1 MAANPAPA
9 MPLRCPLKTSRGLM
23 RRLLLATLACISLS
37 VGFAE
42 ADQAISRLP
51 GAEQQVALERLLA
64 ALPKGPTAEQLSGQ
78 LPSAR
83 ARVSKRTMFSSQA
96 GSWPF
101 EPFVHNGLFRVI
113 AGYQASHPQA
123 LQIGGGQIDLAQLH
137 RAVGDPEILR
147 PHKDGYLLSY
157 PLLIAADAA
166 LLVENTTLYL
176 NANSGSALINQGQLV
191 LRHAMV
197 QGWSGTQT
205 DEIAAELTP
214 RGFRPFIV
222 SWAGSFTLVDNST
235 LSRLG
240 YNAYLA
246 RGLGVARSAAQGA
259 RTPAAR
265 LWVRDSLFDELS
277 TAVDAS
283 DALLRVDNSR
293 FERLQQYALDIAD
306 SQLRLQGNRI
316 DQVRN
321 NSGMRIRGRSSGRI
335 EDNVISATG
344 KAGIEVLE
352 QRGDLLLA
360 GNLLGTSA
368 GNAIQLRESGA
379 EGSLLLL
386 RNHILNSGYSGID
399 AFNVKRA
406 HVADNRIGGTPE
418 YAISFRHP
426 AAGGERLVLTGN
438 DLGHTGKALIRVEGQ
453 DSLILGDNHF
463 RLMPPHQKILA
474 GDLLPLQ
481 SQLLD
486 ALRQQGCFIQVRPQ
500 LSNKNPPADSQ
511 VVPSGMASGCADK
524 S

>member
-1 MAANPAPA
+1 MVVNTMPA
-9 MPLRCPLKTSRGLM
+9 MPLRCLGKTSRGLM
-23 RRLLLATLACISLS
+23 RRLLLAALTCAYLS
-37 VGFAE
+37 VGCAE
-42 ADQAISRLP
+42 ADQAINRLS
-51 GAEQQVALERLLA
+51 GADQQVALEQLVA
-64 ALPKGPTAEQLSGQ
+64 GLPNGPTAEQLSDQ
-78 LPSAR
+78 VPSAR

-123 LQIGGGQIDLAQLH
+123 LQISGGQIDLVQLH

-157 PLLIAADAA
+157 PLLIATDAA

-197 QGWSGTQT
+197 QGWRGTQT
-205 DEIAAELTP
+205 DGAPVERAQP
-214 RGFRPFIV
+214 GFRPFIV

-259 RTPAAR
+259 RIPPAR

-321 NSGMRIRGRSSGRI
+321 NSGIRIRGRSSGRV
-335 EDNVISATG
+335 EDNVISVTG

-399 AFNVKRA
+399 ALNVKRA
-406 HVADNRIGGTPE
+406 HVAGNRIGGTPE

-453 DSLILGDNHF
+453 DSLILGDNRFH
-463 RLMPPHQKILA
+463 LTPPHQKVLA

-481 SQLLD
+481 GPLLD
-486 ALRQQGCFIQVRPQ
+486 ALREPGCFIEVRPNR
-500 LSNKNPPADSQ
+500 SSKNPPSNQ
-511 VVPSGMASGCADK
+511 PVERASGCADK
-524 S
+524 G